1 MSSFKHF
8 FSHGQLAARSDEG
21 SGNEHTIT
29 AMIILLAIVF
39 SGLLLTST
47 LVMLRRVKRRQQM
60 LAMGLPQYNDKT
72 GAGNNNP
79 HGLTIQTTNANGR
92 KSVLVFGRDGQ
103 PMLANP
109 QSPPYS
115 PDNVP
120 EIRITFPDEHD
131 ETGRRKSGRV
141 VVVRVGEHNT
151 VGMEPLSE
159 QEEQLP
165 AYEKD
170 SKSRFYSIDM
180 DQIGGL
186 KEKQYRDY
194 N

>member
-1 MSSFKHF
+1 MSSIQAL
-8 FSHGQLAARSDEG
+8 FSRARLAVRSDDET
-21 SGNEHTIT
+21 SSNEHTLT
-29 AMIILLAIVF
+29 TMIILLVIVF
-39 SGLLLTST
+39 SGLLLAST
-47 LVMLRRVKRRQQM
+47 LVLLRRIRKRQEL
-60 LAMGLPQYNDKT
+60 LATGLPQYETKP
-72 GAGNNNP
+72 GNNP
-79 HGLTIQTTNANGR
+79 HGLTIQTTAPDGR
-92 KSVLVFGRDGQ
+92 QSTFVFGRDGQ

-131 ETGRRKSGRV
+131 ESGRRKSGRV
-141 VVVRVGEHNT
+141 VVVRVGEHNA
-151 VGMEPLSE
+151 VGMEPVSE

-170 SKSRFYSIDM
+170 SKSQFYSIDM

-186 KEKQYRDY
+186 KEKEYRDY
-194 N
+194 H

>member
-1 MSSFKHF
+1 MSSFQAF
-8 FSHGQLAARSDEG
+8 FKRGSEGDGSD
-21 SGNEHTIT
+21 NEHTIT

-47 LVMLRRVKRRQQM
+47 LVMLRRIKRRQQL
-60 LAMGLPQYNDKT
+60 LAMGLPQYETKN
-72 GAGNNNP
+72 GNNP

-92 KSVLVFGRDGQ
+92 QSVLVFGRDGQ

-131 ETGRRKSGRV
+131 EMGRRKSGRV
-141 VVVRVGEHNT
+141 VVVRVGEHNA
-151 VGMEPLSE
+151 VGMEPVSE

-170 SKSRFYSIDM
+170 SKSQFYSIDM

-186 KEKQYRDY
+186 KEKEYRDY
-194 N
+194 H